1 MSEKDHRQHGNHT
14 GHSPDSA
21 PSAPTG
27 AHSTHSGRMDDS
39 AGAPRAPGHAD
50 HGGHQGHASRASSPA
65 AVVGHGEHAQHAV
78 GVPPDEHKGH
88 GGSHDHAAMMS
99 DPRMAAAMER
109 DMRNRFLVS
118 FLLTIPVIL
127 YSELGETIFGD
138 MPPAPFGLGMEWMGF
153 ILATPVVLYGGWVFI
168 LGTYDALRSR
178 RLDMSV
184 LIFTGVAAAYLYSV
198 GVTFTGG
205 GGVV

>member
-1 MSEKDHRQHGNHT
+1 MQSQ
-14 GHSPDSA
+14 P
-21 PSAPTG
+21 
-27 AHSTHSGRMDDS
+27 
-39 AGAPRAPGHAD
+39 
-50 HGGHQGHASRASSPA
+50 PA
-65 AVVGHGEHAQHAV
+65 ARVGHGEHVQHAA
-78 GVPPDEHKGH
+78 DAKLEEHKGH
-88 GGSHDHAAMMS
+88 NKGHGGGHDHAAMMS

-168 LGTYDALRSR
+168 MGT
-178 RLDMSV
+178 
-184 LIFTGVAAAYLYSV
+184 
-198 GVTFTGG
+198 
-205 GGVV
+205 